1 MTTLAIARSIKSDA
15 LPPGAVGVRPGGLL
29 SHVRR
34 PCGAHQVDAYCVG
47 RSSDGSGL
55 VYWCAEGRHH
65 LSSPRESA
73 GIRRAA

>member
-15 LPPGAVGVRPGGLL
+15 LPPGAVGVRPDGLL

-65 LSSPRESA
+65 LTSPRESA
-73 GIRRAA
+73 RIRRAA